1 MHGEKAVWSC
11 CTGTES
17 TLQLCVAQQGILTS
31 IGVLLAHG
39 SSSRAF
45 LVWTCPL
52 KAGSQG
58 DAVAHLI
65 VK

>member
-17 TLQLCVAQQGILTS
+17 TLQLRVAQQGILIN

-45 LVWTCPL
+45 FVMDLL
-52 KAGSQG
+52 KAGSPG